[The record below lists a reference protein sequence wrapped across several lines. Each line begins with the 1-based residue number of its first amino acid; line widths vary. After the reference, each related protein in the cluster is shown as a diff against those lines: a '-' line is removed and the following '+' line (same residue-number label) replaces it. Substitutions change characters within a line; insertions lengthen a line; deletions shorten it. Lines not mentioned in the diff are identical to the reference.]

1 MTIERLRDCEPVPH
15 DFVHADHAPNADTV
29 QWTTHACSLHE
40 RASRRFGHSTPPY
53 WTAVVMERVRCCE
66 PAPHDFVHV
75 LHALYVDTTQSTGHL
90 CASLQLR
97 VSSRYGHT

>member
-1 MTIERLRDCEPVPH
+1 MTERLRDCTPVPH
-15 DFVHADHAPNADTV
+15 DSVQADHAPNADTA
-29 QWTTHACSLHE
+29 QCSGHACSLHV

-53 WTAVVMERVRCCE
+53 CTAVVMERVRCCE

-75 LHALYVDTTQSTGHL
+75 DHALYDDTTQSTGHGL
-90 CASLQLR
+90 ALQLR